1 MTGQELGLEGYPL
14 ASQQCGMHAPQWR
27 EAAPITVVL
36 VQAQSGFGVPS
47 EALREALDRHIAQH
61 EILRTV
67 YRSVAGLDY
76 PVQQVMS
83 HLTSE
88 WTVLGSEATDEA
100 LVHAASRAVQPQG
113 GPVVGAALSASPG
126 GGLRWA
132 LAVPAYNLDGVSAQA
147 LVASCIAQCA
157 RGAFERIEG
166 AEVLQYAD
174 YAAWQSKLFAGE
186 LGQEGAR
193 FWQAQAPSGPTM
205 RLPFETEE
213 VEGAAFSET
222 LELSATAIQSVTGF
236 AQRLGVP
243 FASVLA
249 GVWAGFMARIVPTD
263 RLFFDWDCHARADE
277 LEGALGCFVNR
288 LPVSVQIEPHAGA
301 EALVCSVDEH
311 LRQAA
316 TWHECFDSAAYL
328 DGLARAGRQRNGLA
342 FSHVRLQDLS
352 PGWSCT
358 KLETPL
364 GGARLRCECVE
375 SQGLWHLRWTAR
387 PVHSPETV
395 RTWMRQFATLLEGLS
410 VDPGMP
416 WERRSLL
423 GVAEREQI
431 LAQAGRPCT
440 APRTDT
446 LHGLFERQA
455 ERDPQA
461 VALVC
466 GEERLS
472 YAALDARARELAGR
486 LRELGAGA
494 EQIVGVHLGRSV
506 HAVTAMLA
514 VLKSGAAYAPLDP
527 AYPADRIALM
537 VADAG
542 ISMVITERGERSRW
556 SDLGLVPICVD
567 EELPGQAVGNLVSG
581 TTAPVAQAQP
591 GVGGANLA
599 YLIYTSG
606 STGRPKGV
614 MVSHDNAVASTAARS
629 TFYPERVSRFLL
641 LSPLSFDSSVAG
653 IFWTLGQGG
662 TLYLPTDEVH
672 RDPNRIADL
681 LVRHSISHILT
692 LPSFYKQI
700 LENLEGGGS
709 LRCAV
714 VAGEDCHADV
724 VQLHQR
730 RVPAAALVNE
740 YGPTEGTVWSN
751 AFRIDTHASGGQRIP
766 VGRAI
771 PSMRGYVL
779 DEHLE
784 LCPIGVPGE
793 WYIGGDGITRGYR
806 ARPGLT
812 GQRFVADP
820 FVAGARLYRT
830 GDRVRQRPDGDVEF
844 LGRVDNQVK
853 LRGHRIELGEVE
865 QILLAHAQV
874 REAVAMVHED
884 AQLGQRLLAWVE
896 ADVGDEAEAR
906 VLREALESDLRD
918 RVPAFMVPARLTVM
932 SRFPTMP
939 NGKVD
944 RQGLL
949 ATGDQGQRPAFVAP
963 SDEVEQALAQIWE
976 VVLKVERVGLDDSF
990 FDLGGHSLLATQ
1002 VTARILQRLSAELP
1016 LRELFEAATLRDL
1029 AARVRAHIDAGQSE
1043 AALMEELLA
1052 DAEAGR

>member
-14 ASQQCGMHAPQWR
+14 ASQQCGMHSPQWR
-27 EAAPITVVL
+27 EVAPLTVVL
-36 VQAQSGFGVPS
+36 VQAQSGCGVPS
-47 EALREALDRHIAQH
+47 EALREALVRHIAQH

-83 HLTSE
+83 HLPPE

-113 GPVVGAALSASPG
+113 GPVVGAALTASLD

-147 LVASCIAQCA
+147 LAASCIAQCA
-157 RGAFERIEG
+157 TGALECIEG
-166 AEVLQYAD
+166 VEVLQYAD
-174 YAAWQSKLFAGE
+174 YAAWQSELFAGE

-193 FWQAQAPSGPTM
+193 FWQAQAPSGPVL
-205 RLPFETEE
+205 RLPFETEG
-213 VEGAAFSET
+213 VDGPAFSET
-222 LELSATAIQSVTGF
+222 MELSATAIQSVAGF
-236 AQRLGVP
+236 GQRLGLP

-249 GVWAGFMARIVPTD
+249 GVWAGFMARIVQTD
-263 RLFFDWDCHARADE
+263 RLFFDWDCQARADE

-288 LPVSVQIEPHAGA
+288 LPVSVQIEPHASA
-301 EALVCSVDEH
+301 EALVRSVDEH
-311 LRQAA
+311 LRQAV

-328 DGLARAGRQRNGLA
+328 DGLAREGRQRNGLA

-358 KLETPL
+358 KVEAPL

-375 SQGLWHLRWTAR
+375 SQGLWHLRWISSPA
-387 PVHSPETV
+387 HSPETV
-395 RTWMRQFATLLEGLS
+395 KTWMRQFATLLEGLS

-423 GVAEREQI
+423 GAAEREQI
-431 LAQAGRPCT
+431 LDQAGRPCN

-455 ERDPQA
+455 ELDPQA

-472 YAALDARARELAGR
+472 YAALDARALELAGR

-567 EELPGQAVGNLVSG
+567 EELPDKAVRTGKTV
-581 TTAPVAQAQP
+581 PVAQAQP
-591 GVGGANLA
+591 GVDGANLA

-614 MVSHDNAVASTAARS
+614 MVSHDNAVASTVARS

-662 TLYLPTDEVH
+662 TLYLPTDDVH
-672 RDPNRIADL
+672 RDPNRIAEL

-700 LENLEGGGS
+700 LENMEGGGS

-714 VAGEDCHADV
+714 VAGEDCRADV
-724 VQLHQR
+724 LQLHQR

-751 AFRIDTHASGGQRIP
+751 AFRIDTQAPVGQRIP
-766 VGRAI
+766 VGSAI

-779 DEHLE
+779 DEQLE

-806 ARPGLT
+806 ARAGLT
-812 GQRFVADP
+812 GERFVADP
-820 FVAGARLYRT
+820 FGAGARLYRT
-830 GDRVRQRPDGDVEF
+830 GDRVRQRPDGDIEF
-844 LGRVDNQVK
+844 MGRVDNQVK
-853 LRGHRIELGEVE
+853 LRGHRIELGEIE
-865 QILLAHAQV
+865 QILLAHTQV

-884 AQLGQRLLAWVE
+884 AQLGQRLLAWVA
-896 ADVGDEAEAR
+896 ADVDGEAGAR
-906 VLREALESDLRD
+906 FLREALESDLRS
-918 RVPAFMVPARLTVM
+918 RVPAFMVPARFAVM

-963 SDEVEQALAQIWE
+963 RDEIEQALAQIWE
-976 VVLKVERVGLDDSF
+976 AVLKVEGVGLDDSF

-1002 VTARILQRLSAELP
+1002 VTARIRQRLSAELP
-1016 LRELFEAATLRDL
+1016 LRELFEAATLGDL

-1043 AALMEELLA
+1043 ANLMEELLA